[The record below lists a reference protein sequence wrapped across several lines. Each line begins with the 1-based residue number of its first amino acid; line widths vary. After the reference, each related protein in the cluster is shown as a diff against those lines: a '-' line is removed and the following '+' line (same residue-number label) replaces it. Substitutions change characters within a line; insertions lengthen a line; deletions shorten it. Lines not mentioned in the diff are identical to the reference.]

1 MQVNVEAA
9 EGLLRRL
16 SIEIPASRVDEEVER
31 RLKDMSRRVRMDGFR
46 PGKAPFSVVRRRYHD
61 QVREEVV
68 GEVLGR
74 SYGEAINAE
83 SLNPAGRPVI
93 ESVNDNPGEN
103 LSFVAAVEV
112 YPEFEIGDLSG
123 VSIERPVAEVTDED
137 IDAMLDNLRQQR
149 GEWKAVRHKA
159 RKGERVTIDF
169 EGRID
174 GELFEGGS
182 GQGMQVVIGEG
193 RMLED
198 FDKGLEGL
206 KKDEPAEIEVTFP
219 EGYHAEHLRGK
230 TAVFTVTAT
239 AIEEKVPAELD
250 EAFAEAFGAESIEA
264 LRSDVRAN
272 MERELRQAV
281 RRQLKS
287 RVLEALAEV
296 TELDVPNALVDEE
309 ARRVR
314 DSFVERQTGGQG
326 DPEQLDPSLFREEAE
341 RRVRLGLIV
350 AELVKSRNIEVDPQ
364 RLEAFIDDV
373 AAAYDEPEQVK
384 RHYRENQELMM
395 NARTVVI
402 EDQVV
407 DHVLEQA
414 KVSDKPMT
422 FKQVMNPEPEPAAEA

>member
-9 EGLLRRL
+9 EGLLRRV
-16 SIEIPASRVDEEVER
+16 SIEIPAARVDEEVER

-46 PGKAPFSVVRRRYHD
+46 PGKAPLNVVRRRYHD

-68 GEVLGR
+68 GEVLGQ
-74 SYGEAINAE
+74 SYGEAIEAE
-83 SLNPAGRPVI
+83 SLQPAGRPVI
-93 ESVNDNPGEN
+93 ESVNSNPGEN
-103 LSFVAAVEV
+103 LTFVAAVEV
-112 YPEFEIGDLSG
+112 YPEFEIGDLSS
-123 VSIERPVAEVTDED
+123 VSIERPVAEVSEED
-137 IDAMLDNLRQQR
+137 IDEMFENLRQQR
-149 GEWKAVRHKA
+149 GEWKPVRHKA
-159 RKGERVTIDF
+159 RKGERVTINF

-174 GELFEGGS
+174 GELFEGGA
-182 GQGMQVVIGEG
+182 GEGMQVVIGEG

-198 FDKGLEGL
+198 FDKGLVGL
-206 KKDEPAEIEVTFP
+206 KKDEPTEIEVTFP
-219 EGYHAEHLRGK
+219 ENYHAEHLRGK

-250 EAFAEAFGAESIEA
+250 EAFAEAFGAESIEK
-264 LRSDVRAN
+264 LRQDVREN
-272 MERELRQAV
+272 MERELRQAI
-281 RRQLKS
+281 RRQLKN

-296 TELDVPNALVDEE
+296 TELDVPSALVDEE

-326 DPEQLDPSLFREEAE
+326 DPSQLDPSLFREEAE

-364 RLEAFIDDV
+364 RLEAFIEDV
-373 AAAYDEPEQVK
+373 AAAYDEPEEVK
-384 RHYRENQELMM
+384 RHYRESQELMM

-414 KVSDKPMT
+414 QVADKTMT
-422 FKQVMNPEPEPAAEA
+422 FREVMNPESADAEA